1 MGFIYQIRNTVNGKC
16 YVGQTKRDDP
26 QKRWKEHKKNNISVI
41 SQAFA
46 SHGLDKFEFSV
57 ICEIPNEELNDR
69 EVMEIAE
76 RGTIAPNGYNLKPG
90 GEGGEM
96 HEETKRKI
104 SEANKISHAGVK
116 LSEEH
121 VRRIREGQRQSPNMS
136 RPQPEEHRE
145 HNREAKKDKMKPVD
159 QYTLDGTFVKTW
171 ESVRATGVNGVR
183 QCCSLRQCQAGG
195 FVWRWHGEPF
205 DAKPTEEQIEA
216 RKKKAREYREKNR
229 ERVNAWK
236 RAYALKLRTETE
248 ERARGSVGLEETG

>member
-16 YVGQTKRDDP
+16 YVGQTR
-26 QKRWKEHKKNNISVI
+26 QRWVSQRWNDHKKNKTSVI

-46 SHGLDKFEFSV
+46 LHGLENFEFSV

-69 EVMEIAE
+69 EVKEIAD
-76 RGTIAPNGYNLKPG
+76 RKTLAPNGYNLQTG
-90 GEGGEM
+90 GNAYEQS
-96 HEETKRKI
+96 EETKRKI

-121 VRRIREGQRQSPNMS
+121 ARRISEGQRQSPNMS
-136 RPQPEEHRE
+136 HPRTDEQKE

-159 QYTLDGTFVKTW
+159 QYTLDGTFMKTW
-171 ESVRATGVNGVR
+171 ESVRATGVNKVR
-183 QCCSLRQCQAGG
+183 DCCSLRQSQTGG

-205 DAKPTEEQIEA
+205 DAKPTEEQVES

-236 RAYALKLRTETE
+236 RAYALKLRTEAK
-248 ERARGSVGLEETG
+248 ERTSSSVGSELD